1 MAPTVR
7 KYRSLFEHP
16 RFLRE
21 AFAHRVAA
29 ATEHLSAIRYIA
41 ANTLLDVGANK
52 GQFSLAF
59 HVVRPDARIIAFEPM
74 PDAADTYERVFAG
87 IGTVSLKRVAIA
99 ERDETAEF
107 FVADRAD
114 SSSLLAP
121 GKGQELAFG
130 VRAAHTIKVPVERL
144 DRCVDINDLPRPI
157 LLKIDVQGGELRVLE
172 GCGFLEEVDFVYVEL
187 SFVQLYVGQPL
198 FREVGQYLAQR
209 GFEIAGVFNQVVTPT
224 YGPTQ
229 ADVLFRRGE
238 ADSSR

>member
-7 KYRSLFEHP
+7 KCLSLLKHP

-21 AFAHRVAA
+21 AYTHRVAA
-29 ATEHLSAIRYIA
+29 ATEHLSAIRYIT
-41 ANTLLDVGANK
+41 ANTLLDVGANN

-59 HVVRPDARIIAFEPM
+59 HVVRPEARIIAFEPM

-87 IGTVSLKRVAIA
+87 IGSVSLQRVAIA
-99 ERDETAEF
+99 DRDETAEF

-130 VRAAHTIKVPVERL
+130 VRAAHTIEVPVDRL
-144 DRCVDINDLPRPI
+144 DRCVDIDGLPRPI

-172 GCGFLEEVDFVYVEL
+172 GCRFLEEVDFIYVEL
-187 SFVQLYVGQPL
+187 SFVELYVGQPP
-198 FREVGQYLAQR
+198 FREVSEYLAQR
-209 GFEIAGVFNQVVTPT
+209 GFAIAGVFNQVVTPT

-229 ADVLFRRGE
+229 ADVLFRRSE
-238 ADSSR
+238 AGSSR